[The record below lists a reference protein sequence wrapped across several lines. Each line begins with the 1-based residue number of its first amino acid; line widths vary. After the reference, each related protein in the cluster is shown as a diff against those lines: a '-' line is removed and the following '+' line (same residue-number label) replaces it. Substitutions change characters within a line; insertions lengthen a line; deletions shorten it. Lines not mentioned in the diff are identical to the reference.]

1 MSEKE
6 YKAKCENM
14 FARNTVLLNENAE
27 LEKENEKNEKKL
39 EVLKK
44 HCRKF
49 NPNTM
54 IEFGAYVLYYTA
66 NPTTKMDIPS
76 CVYEKV
82 EEIYSKWKVRCE
94 KCIHYESHIKAIEEG
109 KSGDAF
115 CMLECNVTHSAFE
128 EKE

>member
-1 MSEKE
+1 MTDKE
-6 YKAKCENM
+6 
-14 FARNTVLLNENAE
+14 
-27 LEKENEKNEKKL
+27 KL

-44 HCRKF
+44 HCKKF

-66 NPTTKMDIPS
+66 NPTTDMDIPS

-82 EEIYSKWKVRCE
+82 EEIYSKWRVRCE
-94 KCIHYESHIKAIEEG
+94 KCIHYESHKKAIEEG
-109 KSGDAF
+109 KLGDAF
-115 CMLECNVTHSAFE
+115 CMLECNPSHTAFE

>member
-1 MSEKE
+1 MTE
-6 YKAKCENM
+6 AKK
-14 FARNTVLLNENAE
+14 VE
-27 LEKENEKNEKKL
+27 L
-39 EVLKK
+39 LKK

-49 NPNTM
+49 NPSTM
-54 IEFGAYVLYYTA
+54 IEFGAYVLYYTS
-66 NPTTKMDIPS
+66 NPTSKMDIPS

-82 EEIYSKWKVRCE
+82 EEIYSKWKLRCE

-115 CMLECNVTHSAFE
+115 CMLECNPSHSAFK